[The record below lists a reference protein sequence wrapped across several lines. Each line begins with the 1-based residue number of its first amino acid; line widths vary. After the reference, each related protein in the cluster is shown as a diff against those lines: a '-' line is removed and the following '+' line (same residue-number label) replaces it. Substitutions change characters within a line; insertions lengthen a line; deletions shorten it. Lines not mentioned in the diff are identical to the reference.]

1 MVGDP
6 VFLRNRSR
14 LGPRRDHAKLD
25 SSMYITVVMS
35 GAPERRAVAHPRRFF
50 YNIQDLLRVSGGCDT
65 TFGTARA
72 DKAPQAES
80 PVSSRSPGFVV
91 VSSAMGLTSPP
102 VTPG

>member
-14 LGPRRDHAKLD
+14 LGLRRDHARLD
-25 SSMYITVVMS
+25 SSMSIVVMS

-80 PVSSRSPGFVV
+80 PVASRSPGFVV
-91 VSSAMGLTSPP
+91 VSSAMGLTSPR
-102 VTPG
+102 